1 MKRLL
6 LSLWV
11 GGAALYTANTFIFVH
26 SVNLTGHPKIVSASA
41 GQPASD
47 GASQFKSTIW
57 PPSGSAAVAP
67 DDAQLVRR
75 SSETRQ
81 IAKTSAPLPGT
92 EEKGE
97 SSAPPISESE
107 NEEPIWVEVSR
118 AAQVHSGPSVSAPTL
133 RFYALGTE
141 LHLLGYEQG
150 WFQIADPTTSQ
161 QGWIYEKYLE
171 AIRAPGQRQELSHP
185 IQSTRVAFETPASK
199 PLARAKKQQ
208 QNLER
213 AQPPVRQKE
222 LFAGLLERAFNGY

>member
-47 GASQFKSTIW
+47 SASQSTSTIW
-57 PPSGSAAVAP
+57 PPSGWPAVGP
-67 DDAQLVRR
+67 DNGQSVCP

-81 IAKTSAPLPGT
+81 IAKTSAPSPGT

-107 NEEPIWVEVSR
+107 NEEPIWVEGSL
-118 AAQVHSGPSVSAPTL
+118 AARVHAGPSVSAPSL
-133 RFYALGTE
+133 RFYPLGTE
-141 LHLLGYEQG
+141 LHLIGHEQG
-150 WFQIADPTTSQ
+150 WFQIADPTTSEP
-161 QGWIYEKYLE
+161 GWIYEKYLE

-185 IQSTRVAFETPASK
+185 IQSTRVAFETPASRQ

-208 QNLER
+208 QDAER
-213 AQPPVRQKE
+213 AQPPVRSE
-222 LFAGLLERAFNGY
+222 SVASLVERAFSGY